1 MTRAGTTSA
10 SRCADVA
17 ATTMLNPSRL
27 TAARKRRGWTITRLS
42 QESGLSTKSLSS
54 YENDHHE
61 PDDLNLL
68 RLAEAL
74 QVAPPF
80 LIADDLDEIPL
91 DAVSFRALS
100 KMTARTRDRGLASAR
115 IALLLDE
122 WIGERFD
129 LPQIDVPSLTGRDP
143 EIAAQEVRARW
154 GLGEQPI
161 RNVIHLLE
169 AHGVRVF
176 SLTQDNRDLDAFC
189 TTWRERPYVFLATNK
204 SAERGRFNA
213 AHELGHLVLHGE
225 DRIPH
230 GQASEDEA
238 NRFAASLLM
247 PRSSVLAQGL
257 RNASADR
264 LLQAKKKWG
273 VAAMAMAH
281 RANEL
286 GLMSEWSYRTA
297 CVDLSRMGYRRGEPG
312 GLPKESS
319 QLLTKVVQQLAANGI
334 SIKDVAA
341 DLGVTP
347 AEVRAHMFALAPT
360 SIAGGG
366 RTAQASSRPEF
377 TLHQGG

>member
-1 MTRAGTTSA
+1 
-10 SRCADVA
+10 
-17 ATTMLNPSRL
+17 MLNPSRL
-27 TAARKRRGWTITRLS
+27 TAARKRQGWTITRLS

-54 YENDHHE
+54 YENDHHQ
-61 PDDLNLL
+61 PDEANLH

-74 QVAPPF
+74 RVAPSF
-80 LIADDLDEIPL
+80 LESDDLDELPL

-122 WIGERFD
+122 WIGERFK
-129 LPQIDVPSLTGRDP
+129 LPPADVPSLTGRDP
-143 EIAAQEVRARW
+143 ELAAQEVRARW

-176 SLTQDNRDLDAFC
+176 SLTQDNQDLDAFC
-189 TTWRERPYVFLATNK
+189 TTWRRQPYVFLATNK

-247 PRSSVLAQGL
+247 PHSSVLAQGL
-257 RNASADR
+257 RNAPADR

-281 RANEL
+281 RANEM

-312 GLPKESS
+312 GLQKESS
-319 QLLTKVVQQLAANGI
+319 QLLTKVLQQLAATGVG
-334 SIKDVAA
+334 IKDIAT
-341 DLGVTP
+341 DIGLNP
-347 AEVRAHMFALAPT
+347 AEVRAHMFGLAPT
-360 SIAGGG
+360 SITGGG
-366 RTAQASSRPEF
+366 RTAPGSARPEL

>member
-1 MTRAGTTSA
+1 
-10 SRCADVA
+10 
-17 ATTMLNPSRL
+17 MLNPSRL
-27 TAARKRRGWTITRLS
+27 TAARKRQGWTITRLS

-54 YENDHHE
+54 YENDHHQ
-61 PDDLNLL
+61 PDEANLR
-68 RLAEAL
+68 RLAEVL
-74 QVAPPF
+74 QVAPSF
-80 LIADDLDEIPL
+80 LASDDLDELPL
-91 DAVSFRALS
+91 DSVSFRALS

-122 WIGERFD
+122 WIGERFK
-129 LPQIDVPSLTGRDP
+129 LPSADVPSLTGRDP
-143 EIAAQEVRARW
+143 ELAAQEVRARW

-176 SLTQDNRDLDAFC
+176 ALTQDNQDLDAFC
-189 TTWRERPYVFLATNK
+189 TTWRSQPYVFLATNK

-247 PRSSVLAQGL
+247 PHSSVLAQGL

-281 RANEL
+281 RANEI

-319 QLLTKVVQQLAANGI
+319 QLLTKVLQQLAGTGVG
-334 SIKDVAA
+334 IKDIAA
-341 DLGVTP
+341 DIGVTP
-347 AEVRAHMFALAPT
+347 AEVRAHMFGLAPT
-360 SIAGGG
+360 SITGGG
-366 RTAQASSRPEF
+366 RTAPGSARPEL

>member
-1 MTRAGTTSA
+1 
-10 SRCADVA
+10 
-17 ATTMLNPSRL
+17 MLNTSRL
-27 TAARKRRGWTITRLS
+27 TAARKRQGWTITRLS
-42 QESGLSTKSLSS
+42 QESGLSTKTLSS

-61 PDDLNLL
+61 PGEANLL

-74 QVAPPF
+74 QVTPSF
-80 LIADDLDEIPL
+80 LTADDLDEIPL
-91 DAVSFRALS
+91 DAVSFRAFS

-122 WIGERFD
+122 WIKERFN
-129 LPQIDVPSLTGRDP
+129 LPQPDVPSLTGRDP

-176 SLTQDNRDLDAFC
+176 SLTQDNRELDAFC
-189 TTWRERPYVFLATNK
+189 TTWHKKPYIFLATNK

-225 DRIPH
+225 DHIPH

-257 RNASADR
+257 RNAPADR

-281 RANEL
+281 RANEM

-334 SIKDVAA
+334 GIKDVAT
-341 DLGVTP
+341 DIGVTP
-347 AEVRAHMFALAPT
+347 AEVRAHMFGLAPT

-366 RTAQASSRPEF
+366 RTAQASSRPQF